1 VKPLYLAALG
11 ILLIILKPTDLKW
24 DIYPNPIGWLFVLV
38 ALYGLG
44 QARPVRWRSQLTLAA
59 LLALVIDSVLWWP
72 AAAEWLEDAE
82 PALGWAANLPRF
94 GFFALLCAELAR
106 AAVAGGDKRAGAWFS
121 WTGVLMMVVI
131 VAPVLVFGAGWS
143 EFGPAAEASAQVSQL
158 VLLVLCAVYGG
169 RTWAGAPEPPVE
181 AEPDAEPDAER

>member
-1 VKPLYLAALG
+1 MKPLYLAALG
-11 ILLIILKPTDLKW
+11 ILLILLKPTDLKW

-44 QARPVRWRSQLTLAA
+44 QARPVRWPNQLTLIAV
-59 LLALVIDSVLWWP
+59 LALVVDSVLWWP

-106 AAVAGGDKRAGAWFS
+106 AAVAAGDRRGGGWFS
-121 WTGVLMMVVI
+121 WTGVLLVVVMI
-131 VAPVLVFGAGWS
+131 APVLVFGAGWS
-143 EFGPAAEASAQVSQL
+143 EFGPVAEGAAQVSQL

-169 RTWAGAPEPPVE
+169 RTWAGAPDPPARTETETE
-181 AEPDAEPDAER
+181 AEPET